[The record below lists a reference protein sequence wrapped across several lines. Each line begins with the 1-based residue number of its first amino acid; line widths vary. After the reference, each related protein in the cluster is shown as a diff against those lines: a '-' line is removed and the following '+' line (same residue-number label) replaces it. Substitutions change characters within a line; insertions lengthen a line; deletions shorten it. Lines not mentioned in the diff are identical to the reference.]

1 MSENPYEVER
11 RLLKREVVKYYEQKN
26 ENGNRQICKETEA
39 TTWFRND
46 EKDVIYISNDKV
58 RHNPTIVT
66 TVEYY

>member
-1 MSENPYEVER
+1 MSQHPYEVER
-11 RLLKREVVKYYEQKN
+11 TLLKREVVKYYEQKD

-46 EKDVIYISNDKV
+46 EKDVIYISNDEV
-58 RHNPTIVT
+58 RHNPTIAT

>member
-11 RLLKREVVKYYEQKN
+11 RLLKREVIKYYEQ
-26 ENGNRQICKETEA
+26 ENDEGMRVVCKETES
-39 TTWFRND
+39 TTWFQND
-46 EKDVIYISNDKV
+46 EKDVIYVSDDKA

>member
-1 MSENPYEVER
+1 MSENPYEVKR
-11 RLLKREVVKYYEQKN
+11 TLLKREVIKYYEQ
-26 ENGNRQICKETEA
+26 ENDEGMRVVCKETES
-39 TTWFRND
+39 TTWFQND

>member
-1 MSENPYEVER
+1 MSENPYEVKR
-11 RLLKREVVKYYEQKN
+11 TLLKREVVQYYEQKD

-46 EKDVIYISNDKV
+46 EMDVIYISIDEV